1 MALSIEIPDDILTS
15 ARMTPAEMRLELA
28 IALYSARRL
37 SVGKARELA
46 EMSLF
51 EFRQILAAR
60 KIPVDLD
67 SEDLFEE
74 IETLKELGRL

>member
-15 ARMTPAEMRLELA
+15 ARMTPAEMRVELA

-67 SEDLFEE
+67 SEDFFEE
-74 IETLKELGRL
+74 IDTLNELGRL